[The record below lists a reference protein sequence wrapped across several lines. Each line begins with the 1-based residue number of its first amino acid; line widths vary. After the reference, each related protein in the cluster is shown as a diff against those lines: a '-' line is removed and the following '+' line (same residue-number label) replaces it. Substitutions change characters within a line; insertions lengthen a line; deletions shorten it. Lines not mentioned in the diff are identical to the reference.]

1 MGHHSGPAICLLP
14 HHADAP
20 PPPADHPDRAMHGSD
35 VRWAIPAA
43 STGCLNIRN
52 SRLPPPAPP
61 PLRPHQARTAP
72 PRNRFVGLSSA
83 AAASSVASKLRFPE
97 DMASRGSPSGPSG
110 VEG

>member
-20 PPPADHPDRAMHGSD
+20 PPPADHPDRVMHGSD

-52 SRLPPPAPP
+52 SRLPPG
-61 PLRPHQARTAP
+61 TAP
-72 PRNRFVGLSSA
+72 H
-83 AAASSVASKLRFPE
+83 AASSGAHRAATQSLRWAIVGCRRIICRQQASLP
-97 DMASRGSPSGPSG
+97 
-110 VEG
+110 